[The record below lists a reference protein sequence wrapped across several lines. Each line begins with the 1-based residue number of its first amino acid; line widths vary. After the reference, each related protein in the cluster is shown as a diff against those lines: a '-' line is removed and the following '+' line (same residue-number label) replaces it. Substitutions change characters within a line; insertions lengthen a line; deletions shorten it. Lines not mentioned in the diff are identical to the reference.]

1 MKVNANPS
9 PAEQK
14 KQEFFEFL
22 DTLKSSNYDDFYV
35 QSVRSFLDKC
45 TIQKHHNLNSF
56 FKNPG
61 ADRNKLATA
70 IKYISDA
77 NLLKNKKIIFD
88 SPLTTENFVFL
99 IDFRYSPEKFKK

>member
-70 IKYISDA
+70 IKFISDSG
-77 NLLKNKKIIFD
+77 LLKGKKIIFD
-88 SPLTTENFVFL
+88 TPLTIDNFIFL
-99 IDFRYSPEKFKK
+99 IDYKYIPKEK